1 MPASIRLLAADLH
14 YPKDLQLHTAASG
27 LIGTL
32 SARYLKIDRSDGF
45 RGIGE
50 IRANITYLSKLPEA
64 AVDPA
69 IRGLCRMLPW
79 TAPPEDILSA
89 LQKVAPQV
97 PHVASAVVENALLDG
112 MARSKK
118 IPVAELLGGAWCPAV
133 DTNQC
138 LFWSPDQTFDRLAAR
153 FLSEGFRQL
162 KVRIAIASFEAD
174 LARLQRLRERV
185 GPSVSIAVDANG
197 AWSADEAVERLPQL
211 ERFDL
216 SYVEQPTH
224 SGDWDA
230 FDRVLKRTAIP
241 LMLDEGLASDGDI
254 DRLAAIGAP
263 ALAHLKIVKMG
274 GPSAV
279 IGAMRRLSSAG
290 VGVMIGQ
297 MNEGAMATAITAHC
311 AMALKPRYAELYG
324 CYGLV
329 DDVTRGVTYANG
341 AISVP
346 NAPGLGVTFDA
357 ARCREVWAERVTK

>member
-1 MPASIRLLAADLH
+1 MQASIRLLAADLH
-14 YPKDLQLHTAASG
+14 YPKELQVHTAASG

-32 SARYLKIDRSDGF
+32 SARYLEIERSDGF

-50 IRANITYLSKLPEA
+50 VRANITYLSKLPEA
-64 AVDPA
+64 AVDPV
-69 IRGLCRMLPW
+69 IRSLCRMLPW

-97 PHVASAVVENALLDG
+97 PHVASAAVENALLDG
-112 MARSKK
+112 MAHGKK
-118 IPVAELLGGAWCPAV
+118 IPVAELLGGAWCPRV

-138 LFWSPDQTFDRLAAR
+138 LFWSPDETFDRLAAR

-162 KVRIAIASFEAD
+162 KVRVAIGSFEVD

-185 GPSVSIAVDANG
+185 GPSLSIAVDANG
-197 AWSADEAVERLPQL
+197 AWNADEAVERLRQL
-211 ERFDL
+211 ERLDL
-216 SYVEQPTH
+216 SYIEQPTH
-224 SGDWDA
+224 PGDWDA
-230 FDRVLKRTAIP
+230 FDRVMKRTSIP
-241 LMLDEGLASDGDI
+241 LMVDEGLASDGDI
-254 DRLAAIGAP
+254 DRLATIGAP
-263 ALAHLKIVKMG
+263 ALAHLKIVKLG

-279 IGAMRRLSSAG
+279 ISAMRRLTSAG

-297 MNEGAMATAITAHC
+297 MNEGAMATAIAAHC

-324 CYGLV
+324 CYGLI
-329 DDVTRGVTYANG
+329 DDVTRGVSYADG

-357 ARCREVWAERVTK
+357 ARCRDVWAERVTN